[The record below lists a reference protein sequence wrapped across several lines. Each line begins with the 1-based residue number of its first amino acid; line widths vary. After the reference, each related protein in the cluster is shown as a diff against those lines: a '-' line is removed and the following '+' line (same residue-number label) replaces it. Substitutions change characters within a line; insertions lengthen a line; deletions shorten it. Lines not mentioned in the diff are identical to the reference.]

1 MRFILNNVD
10 IASYENDNTRCVVAS
25 DINGV
30 ITSSEKSFKALFEWF
45 QNNLSKSNADKCYL
59 LVSSNGNTSIRV
71 VEYDVRKS
79 KCEKL
84 LRMKFD
90 CKLTF

>member
-1 MRFILNNVD
+1 MLFILNNVD

-25 DINGV
+25 DVNGV

-45 QNNLSKSNADKCYL
+45 QNKLSKSNADKCYL
-59 LVSSNGNTSIRV
+59 LASSSGNTSIRV

-84 LRMKFD
+84 LGIKFD
-90 CKLTF
+90 SKLTF